1 MKLSA
6 NLGLLWSE
14 LPLLDRVYKA
24 KEKNFDAIEFQ
35 FPYEVDANELK
46 KAIDKINLPIIGINT
61 IKGNVSKGDNGLNA
75 VPSRVQEA
83 RSAIDQA
90 IEYAKVIGS
99 KNIHFMCGI
108 TEQNHNSLKTLVEN
122 LQYAVSQLNDTNIGL
137 VIEPKNQKDFPGY
150 FLTNVEQAKEICQ
163 LVGNNNV
170 KIMFDFYHVQISQGN
185 VLTRFKDNFNFIG
198 HVQMASVPERNE
210 PIFGELNYSNILS
223 EIYKFGYQG
232 YVGAEYNPLTNT
244 DDGLSWMKEINRED
258 Q

>member
-1 MKLSA
+1 MYFVYNLLTNLIFLLSPVI
-6 NLGLLWSE
+6 LFFRILKGKE
-14 LPLLDRVYKA
+14 DTKRF
-24 KEKNFDAIEFQ
+24 KEKFCLYN
-35 FPYEVDANELK
+35 N
-46 KAIDKINLPIIGINT
+46 N
-61 IKGNVSKGDNGLNA
+61 
-75 VPSRVQEA
+75 
-83 RSAIDQA
+83 
-90 IEYAKVIGS
+90 
-99 KNIHFMCGI
+99 
-108 TEQNHNSLKTLVEN
+108 NSLKTLVEN
-122 LQYAVSQLNDTNIGL
+122 LQYAVSQLNDTNTGL

-163 LVGNNNV
+163 LVGNKKV

-232 YVGAEYNPLTNT
+232 FVGAEYNPLTNT

-258 Q
+258 K

>member
-1 MKLSA
+1 MKFSA

-46 KAIDKINLPIIGINT
+46 KAIDNINLPIIGINT
-61 IKGNVSKGDNGLNA
+61 IKGDVSKGDNGLNA
-75 VPSRVQEA
+75 IPSKVQEA
-83 RSAIDQA
+83 RVAIDQA

-185 VLTRFKDNFNFIG
+185 VLTRFKDNLNFIG

-210 PIFGELNYSNILS
+210 PIF
-223 EIYKFGYQG
+223 
-232 YVGAEYNPLTNT
+232 
-244 DDGLSWMKEINRED
+244 
-258 Q
+258 

>member
-14 LPLLDRVYKA
+14 LPLLERVYKA
-24 KEKNFDAIEFQ
+24 KEKNFDAVEFQ

-170 KIMFDFYHVQISQGN
+170 KIMFDFYHCLLYTSPSP
-185 VLTRFKDNFNFIG
+185 RD
-198 HVQMASVPERNE
+198 
-210 PIFGELNYSNILS
+210 
-223 EIYKFGYQG
+223 
-232 YVGAEYNPLTNT
+232 
-244 DDGLSWMKEINRED
+244 
-258 Q
+258 

>member
-14 LPLLDRVYKA
+14 LPLLERVYKA
-24 KEKNFDAIEFQ
+24 KEKNFDAVEFQ

-75 VPSRVQEA
+75 VPSRVLEA

-150 FLTNVEQAKEICQ
+150 FLTNVEQAKKICQ
-163 LVGNNNV
+163 LVGNN
-170 KIMFDFYHVQISQGN
+170 
-185 VLTRFKDNFNFIG
+185 
-198 HVQMASVPERNE
+198 
-210 PIFGELNYSNILS
+210 LS
-223 EIYKFGYQG
+223 LIH
-232 YVGAEYNPLTNT
+232 
-244 DDGLSWMKEINRED
+244 I
-258 Q
+258 

>member
-14 LPLLDRVYKA
+14 LPLLERVYKA
-24 KEKNFDAIEFQ
+24 KEKNFDAVEFQ

-185 VLTRFKDNFNFIG
+185 VLT
-198 HVQMASVPERNE
+198 
-210 PIFGELNYSNILS
+210 LS
-223 EIYKFGYQG
+223 LIH
-232 YVGAEYNPLTNT
+232 
-244 DDGLSWMKEINRED
+244 I
-258 Q
+258 

>member
-14 LPLLDRVYKA
+14 LPLLERVYKA
-24 KEKNFDAIEFQ
+24 KEKNFDAVEFQ

-122 LQYAVSQLNDTNIGL
+122 LQYAVSQLNDTNIRL

-185 VLTRFKDNFNFIG
+185 VLTRFKAVSYT
-198 HVQMASVPERNE
+198 H
-210 PIFGELNYSNILS
+210 
-223 EIYKFGYQG
+223 
-232 YVGAEYNPLTNT
+232 LTLPT
-244 DDGLSWMKEINRED
+244 MFEV
-258 Q
+258 

>member
-14 LPLLDRVYKA
+14 LPLLERVYKA
-24 KEKNFDAIEFQ
+24 KEKNFDAVEFQ

-232 YVGAEYNPLTNT
+232 FVGVEYNPLTNT

-258 Q
+258 K

>member
-14 LPLLDRVYKA
+14 LPLLERVYKA
-24 KEKNFDAIEFQ
+24 KEKNFDAVEFQ

-61 IKGNVSKGDNGLNA
+61 IKGNVSKG
-75 VPSRVQEA
+75 
-83 RSAIDQA
+83 
-90 IEYAKVIGS
+90 EYAKVIGS

-232 YVGAEYNPLTNT
+232 YVGAEYNPLM
-244 DDGLSWMKEINRED
+244 GQII
-258 Q
+258 

>member
-1 MKLSA
+1 MKFSA

-46 KAIDKINLPIIGINT
+46 KAIDNINLPIIGINT
-61 IKGNVSKGDNGLNA
+61 IKGDVSKGDNGLNA
-75 VPSRVQEA
+75 VPSRVLEA

-170 KIMFDFYHVQISQGN
+170 KIMFDFYHVQ
-185 VLTRFKDNFNFIG
+185 
-198 HVQMASVPERNE
+198 MASVPERNE

-232 YVGAEYNPLTNT
+232 FVGAEYNPLTNT
-244 DDGLSWMKEINRED
+244 DDGLSWMKEINREEK
-258 Q
+258 

>member
-14 LPLLDRVYKA
+14 LPLLERVYKA
-24 KEKNFDAIEFQ
+24 KEKNFDAVEFQ

-75 VPSRVQEA
+75 VPSRVQGA

-170 KIMFDFYHVQISQGN
+170 KIMFDFYHVQINQGN
-185 VLTRFKDNFNFIG
+185 VINRFADNLPFIG
-198 HVQMASVPERNE
+198 HVQIASVNARSE
-210 PIFGELNYSNILS
+210 PDKGELDFSYIIP
-223 EIYKFGYQG
+223 EIYKIGYKG
-232 YVGAEYNPLTNT
+232 LIGAEYKPRTTT
-244 DDGLSWMKEINRED
+244 DEGITWMDNFK
-258 Q
+258 